1 MMAVKALSHEHKIS
15 TLCRVLRVNR
25 STYYKFINHK
35 PSKREIANQQ
45 IKQRI
50 AELYTKTDKRL
61 GVHKLKLCLLREDRI
76 NISDGRVYRL
86 LKSMNL
92 PQMSTKKSFKLAKAK
107 EAEGVCVNHL
117 SQKFNPSQPNKVW
130 VCDFTY
136 IKAGGRYYYLCAV
149 MDLFSRKIIAFNLSA
164 RIDTALAIRTVDDAV
179 KARGVSTGVL
189 FHTDRGSQFT
199 SREFRKHLDSLG
211 MIQSFSKKGH
221 PYDNAVMECFFKYL
235 KAEETDRRSYSS
247 FDELKLSVFKYIH
260 GFYNSLRPHSH
271 NNGLPPNLAEFSL

>member
-1 MMAVKALSHEHKIS
+1 M
-15 TLCRVLRVNR
+15 NR
-25 STYYKFINHK
+25 STYYKFLNHK
-35 PSKREIANQQ
+35 PSKRELFNRQ

-50 AELYTKTDKRL
+50 AELYARSDKRL

-92 PQMSTKKSFKLAKAK
+92 PQMSTKKPFKPAKAK
-107 EAEGVCVNHL
+107 ESEGVCVNHL
-117 SQKFNPSQPNKVW
+117 AQQFNPSLPNKVW

-149 MDLFSRKIIAFNLSA
+149 MDLFSRKIIAYELSA
-164 RIDTALAIRTVDDAV
+164 HIDSALAIRTVNDAV
-179 KARGVSTGVL
+179 RARGVSNGVL

-199 SREFRKHLDSLG
+199 SHDFRKHLDSLG
-211 MIQSFSKKGH
+211 MIQSFSAKGH

-247 FDELKLSVFKYIH
+247 FDELKLAVFKYIH

-271 NNGLPPNLAEFSL
+271 NNGLPPNLADASL